1 MLGELD
7 RPAGLASQGFMN
19 QIHCVYGCSR
29 VVISTAI
36 EFLPMYSLR
45 WTQLQ
50 AVTKR
55 VGKRVWFE
63 V

>member
-1 MLGELD
+1 M
-7 RPAGLASQGFMN
+7 
-19 QIHCVYGCSR
+19 GCSR
-29 VVISTAI
+29 VVISTVI